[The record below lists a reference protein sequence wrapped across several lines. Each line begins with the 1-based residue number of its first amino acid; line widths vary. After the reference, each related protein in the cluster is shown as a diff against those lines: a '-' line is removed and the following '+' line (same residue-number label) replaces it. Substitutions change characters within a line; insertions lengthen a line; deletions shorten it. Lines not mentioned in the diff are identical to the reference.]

1 MKFSILTT
9 ILFCLLLFFTSCTSV
24 EEKEPVPEWQQN
36 QIKVINEFFA
46 DKIAGNEAKNSYC
59 PGDGIINSDIFG
71 IQSWAIVDSN
81 GTSQQVGRFDVQ
93 INFDRDGEKSSEVWT
108 ITLFRLSED
117 AFDYCVYK
125 IVPTESNGTK

>member
-9 ILFCLLLFFTSCTSV
+9 ILFCLLLFFTSCTSI

-46 DKIAGNEAKNSYC
+46 DKIAGNEAKKSYC
-59 PGDGIINSDIFG
+59 PGDGIINNDIFG
-71 IQSWAIVDSN
+71 IQSWTIIDSN

-93 INFDRDGEKSSEVWT
+93 INFDREGEKSNEIWT
-108 ITLFRLSED
+108 ITLFRISED

-125 IVPTESNGTK
+125 IVPTESNGAK